1 MTSYKQTTKFN
12 KTMRIPEA
20 ILHNLQLEEENNIY
34 WYIHV
39 ENNTL
44 QLSLSINQETIIP
57 HTVYK
62 TKRKFN
68 NKTNK
73 ITFPRDIITILKL
86 EEQPIQWQ
94 IHKEKPDITIT
105 TPHPIPCPTKKLNKI
120 LTSKTSTYK
129 ENNNTIN
136 IPRQILNTHNS
147 KKTKPT
153 LCHLYKHDNKNIF
166 ILSDKKNI
174 IKDSEYTPTLIFP
187 AHITSQRGQKQ
198 LTPSFDLKEY
208 LKLKEGEEINWQT
221 YYHQGKTLIG
231 FTKKYKNQDKET
243 KLKLSTKNNKYYLQ
257 IPPEIQTILKNKKT
271 LLWKRYKHK
280 TPTKINITPDEP
292 RYYKHRKT
300 GKTITT
306 TTIKQE
312 KTPIPED
319 IIKNEKI
326 TEHTQVNWKLNT
338 EDKRYKYIE
347 LTFT

>member
-1 MTSYKQTTKFN
+1 
-12 KTMRIPEA
+12 MRIPEA
-20 ILHNLQLEEENNIY
+20 ILHNLQLEEENHIY

-39 ENNTL
+39 KNNTL

-94 IHKEKPDITIT
+94 THKEKPDITIT
-105 TPHPIPCPTKKLNKI
+105 TPHQIPCHPKKLNTI
-120 LTSKTSTYK
+120 ITSKKSSYR
-129 ENNNTIN
+129 EYYNGIN
-136 IPRQILNTHNS
+136 IPRQILSVHNPKNT
-147 KKTKPT
+147 KLA
-153 LCHLYKHDNKNIF
+153 LCYLYKHNNTNIF
-166 ILSDKKNI
+166 ILNNNPDI
-174 IKDSEYTPTLIFP
+174 IQDTDYTPTLIFP
-187 AHITSQRGQKQ
+187 THITSQGGQKQ
-198 LTPSFDLKEY
+198 LIPSPDLKEY

-221 YYHQGKTLIG
+221 YYHQKQTLIG
-231 FTKKYKNQDKET
+231 FTKKHTTPDEET
-243 KLKLSTKNNKYYLQ
+243 KLKITTKNNKYYLQ
-257 IPPEIQTILKNKKT
+257 IPKEIQTILKNKKT

-280 TPTKINITPDEP
+280 TLSKINITPDEP

-312 KTPIPED
+312 KTEIPED

-326 TEHTQVNWKLNT
+326 TENTQVNWKLNT